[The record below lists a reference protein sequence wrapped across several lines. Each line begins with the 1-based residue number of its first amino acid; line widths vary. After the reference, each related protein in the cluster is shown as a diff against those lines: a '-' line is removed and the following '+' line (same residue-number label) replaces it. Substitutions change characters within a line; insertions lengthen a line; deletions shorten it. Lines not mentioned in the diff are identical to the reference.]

1 MLSMNITKRPEFKEK
16 FVEQSQDVFKGPTL
30 YSTPSECSTFW
41 DNYLI
46 LPINATCIT
55 QLIQTKS
62 EEALLDLQPNLS
74 GLFLACLEKLESINT
89 YSSLSE
95 KTRQK
100 NAVVMLTVLIRNLF
114 SKKRLSHFNI
124 ISILTGLD
132 KADILFSKLVKSIQL
147 HIEQPILR
155 STVLQLALVLSAGSD
170 NVNQNGLNGYFMT
183 NDMSV
188 TLFKVL
194 AEEDTDENDI
204 RDIVMLL
211 GMLSN
216 YNKYESRN
224 PYLSYMSKCKQTKSL
239 ETIIGMYTSTLNNL
253 RSRYIQINDDEEK
266 FSKTVVTYMSRW
278 FSASTPSAP
287 SEAENL
293 QTLSNLPSA
302 QAALLLPLYDLI
314 NINSFFIHTLVN
326 TCTKLDLD
334 FKDDPQ
340 SKATLITSLFS
351 FASYLFQN
359 NRTDRTSVYSRLLL
373 TIFLRLTEENSVMN
387 YFAKEGSAA
396 VVRLCRQR
404 SPPLPLI
411 KTSRSLFCIIL
422 DNVLLFIKHNVRKK
436 LDLSS
441 YKLAFSVLHRTL
453 CFISKHKIRLDYHWV
468 ELWPTLTSVLH
479 FNALRLDDLQSRT
492 EFTPYLGSFI
502 SVFNMC
508 VTYGETFLSDT
519 KSYDSLYY
527 EIIRATQDF
536 IKLSEYVNRSIALV
550 NSRGDR
556 SPTITLNEFYNIQ
569 LICNH
574 FKPALDEW
582 QTNKN
587 VKFATPEQVMAIIN
601 ENYATLELK
610 PMDKLD
616 SYVAFNEIPA
626 EMGFF
631 RQVLR
636 VAVIDYLEHYTLSIS

>member
-1 MLSMNITKRPEFKEK
+1 MLSMNNTIKRPEFKEK
-16 FVEQSQDVFKGPTL
+16 FVELSRDVFKGPTL
-30 YSTPSECSTFW
+30 SSTFW

-46 LPINATCIT
+46 LPVNATCIT
-55 QLIQTKS
+55 QLIQSKS
-62 EEALLDLQPNLS
+62 EESLLDLQPNLS
-74 GLFLACLEKLESINT
+74 RLFLACLGKLECIT
-89 YSSLSE
+89 TSSMSE

-100 NAVVMLTVLIRNLF
+100 NAVIILTVVIRNLF

-132 KADILFSKLVKSIQL
+132 KAEALFSKLVKSIQL
-147 HIEQPILR
+147 HIEQSDLR

-183 NDMSV
+183 NDMSL
-188 TLFKVL
+188 TLFKIL
-194 AEEDTDENDI
+194 AEEDVDENDI
-204 RDIVMLL
+204 RDVVMLI

-224 PYLSYMSKCKQTKSL
+224 PYLSYLTKCKQIKPF
-239 ETIIGMYTSTLNNL
+239 ETMIDMYTSTLTSL
-253 RSRYIQINDDEEK
+253 RGRYIQLNDDEET
-266 FSKTVVTYMSRW
+266 FSKSVVNYMSRW

-293 QTLSNLPSA
+293 QTLANLPSA
-302 QAALLLPLYDLI
+302 QTALLLPLYDLI
-314 NINSFFIHTLVN
+314 NTNSFFVHTLVN
-326 TCTKLDLD
+326 TCTKLDVKY
-334 FKDDPQ
+334 KDDPQ
-340 SKATLITSLFS
+340 SKVTLITSLFS

-359 NRTDRTSVYSRLLL
+359 NRTDRTNIYSRLVL

-387 YFAKEGSAA
+387 YIAKEGSTAN
-396 VVRLCRQR
+396 VRLCRQR

-411 KTSRSLFCIIL
+411 KSSRSLFCNIL
-422 DNVLLFIKHNVRKK
+422 DNMLLFIKHNVRKK
-436 LDLSS
+436 LDLVS

-453 CFISKHKIRLDYHWV
+453 CFISKHKIRLDYHWI

-479 FNALRLDDLQSRT
+479 FNALRLEDLQSRS
-492 EFTPYLGSFI
+492 EFNEYLGSFI

-519 KSYDSLYY
+519 KSYDNLYY

-536 IKLSEYVNRSIALV
+536 IKLSEYVNRSITSK
-550 NSRGDR
+550 SRGDR
-556 SPTITLNEFYNIQ
+556 SPTITFNEFYNIQ

-582 QTNKN
+582 QASKN
-587 VKFATPEQVMAIIN
+587 IKFPSPEQVMAIIN

-636 VAVIDYLEHYTLSIS
+636 VAVIDYLEYYTWSIS

>member
-1 MLSMNITKRPEFKEK
+1 MLSMNNTIKRPEFKEK
-16 FVEQSQDVFKGPTL
+16 FVELSQDVFKGSTL
-30 YSTPSECSTFW
+30 SSTFW

-46 LPINATCIT
+46 LPVNATCIT
-55 QLIQTKS
+55 QLIQSKS
-62 EEALLDLQPNLS
+62 EESLLDLQPNLS
-74 GLFLACLEKLESINT
+74 GLFLACLEKLECIT
-89 YSSLSE
+89 TSSMSE

-100 NAVVMLTVLIRNLF
+100 NAVIILTIVIRNLF

-132 KADILFSKLVKSIQL
+132 KAETLFSKLVKSIQL
-147 HIEQPILR
+147 HIEQSDLR

-194 AEEDTDENDI
+194 AEKDVDENDI

-224 PYLSYMSKCKQTKSL
+224 PYLSYLTKCKQTKPF
-239 ETIIGMYTSTLNNL
+239 ETMIDMYTSTLTSL
-253 RSRYIQINDDEEK
+253 RGRYIQLNDDEETL
-266 FSKTVVTYMSRW
+266 SKSLVTYMSRC
-278 FSASTPSAP
+278 
-287 SEAENL
+287 
-293 QTLSNLPSA
+293 PSA
-302 QAALLLPLYDLI
+302 QTALLLPLYDLI
-314 NINSFFIHTLVN
+314 NTNPFFIHTLVN
-326 TCTKLDLD
+326 TCTKLDVEY
-334 FKDDPQ
+334 KDDPQ
-340 SKATLITSLFS
+340 SKVTLITSLFS

-359 NRTDRTSVYSRLLL
+359 NRTDRTNIYSRLIL
-373 TIFLRLTEENSVMN
+373 TIFLRLTEEISIMN
-387 YFAKEGSAA
+387 YIAKEGSTAN
-396 VVRLCRQR
+396 VRLCRQR
-404 SPPLPLI
+404 SPLLPLI
-411 KTSRSLFCIIL
+411 KFSRSLFCIIL
-422 DNVLLFIKHNVRKK
+422 DNMLLFIKHNVRKK
-436 LDLSS
+436 LDLLS
-441 YKLAFSVLHRTL
+441 YN
-453 CFISKHKIRLDYHWV
+453 KHKIRLDYHWI

-479 FNALRLDDLQSRT
+479 FNALRLEDLQSRP
-492 EFTPYLGSFI
+492 EFNEYLGSFI

-536 IKLSEYVNRSIALV
+536 IKLSEYVNRSITTK
-550 NSRGDR
+550 SRGDR
-556 SPTITLNEFYNIQ
+556 SPTITFNEFYNIQ

-582 QTNKN
+582 QAAKN
-587 VKFATPEQVMAIIN
+587 IKFPSPEQVMAIIN

-636 VAVIDYLEHYTLSIS
+636 VAVIDYLEYYTWSIS